1 MNGVKTLKLYNIKQ
15 NYIMY
20 KQLKE
25 IKKLKHI
32 NNMKHM
38 YKTGLVVRT

>member
-1 MNGVKTLKLYNIKQ
+1 MKLYNIKQ

-25 IKKLKHI
+25 IKKLKRI
-32 NNMKHM
+32 NTMKNI
-38 YKTGLVVRT
+38 YNTGLVVRT